1 MPEIYVDADAC
12 PVRKEVIRVAER
24 HGLVTHMVSDGGLR
38 PDPSPLVRNVVVA
51 QGPDAADDWIAE
63 NISPGDIAITNDIP
77 LADRCLKQGAGAIR
91 PNGKAFTQDSN
102 GMAVATRNLMTD
114 LREMG
119 EITGGPAPFS
129 KRDRSQFLQT
139 LEVAVQNSLRRT

>member
-12 PVRKEVIRVAER
+12 PVRDEVIRVAER
-24 HGLVTHMVSDGGLR
+24 HGLLTHMVSDGGLR

-51 QGPDAADDWIAE
+51 QGADAADDWIAE
-63 NISPGDIAITNDIP
+63 HIAPGDIAITNDVP
-77 LADRCLKQGAGAIR
+77 LAGRCLKQGAAAIR
-91 PNGKAFTQDSN
+91 PNGKAFTEDSI

-139 LEVAVQNSLRRT
+139 LEVAVQKSLRRA